1 MHQCASSPRAYVT
14 ADRCVVCF
22 TCSVCVQEEREGL
35 MQQMQELQAQV
46 EAQQTE
52 LQQYAENDPE
62 TLAKVTEA
70 TEVCMCV

>member
-1 MHQCASSPRAYVT
+1 
-14 ADRCVVCF
+14 
-22 TCSVCVQEEREGL
+22 

-62 TLAKVTEA
+62 TLAKITEA
-70 TEVCMCV
+70 TEVGARWPAS